1 MAKLSSKWQ
10 KIIIWLAAYTNI
22 IGFFLAGGYIFLKTE
37 DEDVKAS
44 AKTALLFIAA
54 FKAIDIFY
62 SFLHY
67 VSFNGLYKVLNW
79 YDSIFAIIEI
89 VSFIVLV
96 VLDLCGI
103 KIIPVNKIF
112 PCKCCCCKK
121 EENVEE

>member
-1 MAKLSSKWQ
+1 MSK
-10 KIIIWLAAYTNI
+10 KI
-22 IGFFLAGGYIFLKTE
+22 K
-37 DEDVKAS
+37 
-44 AKTALLFIAA
+44 ALLFIAA

-112 PCKCCCCKK
+112 PCKCCCKK